1 MIRRH
6 GFALSAA
13 VVVLAAVPA
22 TLVVQDR
29 LDSAERKSLERAA
42 QRIFQR
48 EADLSTASWRSHP
61 APAGRDWGGAAA
73 EARIDQVEKRGERA
87 KVWVQQ
93 LTTPYTTAPTG
104 TESEA
109 AAPSVSSHLFV
120 FERTGDGWRL
130 AEDLT
135 RSDLPDE

>member
-1 MIRRH
+1 MIRKHR
-6 GFALSAA
+6 FVLSAA
-13 VVVLAAVPA
+13 AVVLAAVPA

-29 LDSAERKSLERAA
+29 LDAAERDSLERAA

-48 EADLSTASWRSHP
+48 DADLSTASWRNHP

-73 EARIDQVEKRGERA
+73 EARVDQVEKRGERA

-93 LTTPYTTAPTG
+93 LTTPYTTTPTG
-104 TESEA
+104 TKPEA
-109 AAPSVSSHLFV
+109 TVPYVSSHLFV
-120 FERTGDGWRL
+120 FERTGDDWRL

-135 RSDLPDE
+135 RSDQPG